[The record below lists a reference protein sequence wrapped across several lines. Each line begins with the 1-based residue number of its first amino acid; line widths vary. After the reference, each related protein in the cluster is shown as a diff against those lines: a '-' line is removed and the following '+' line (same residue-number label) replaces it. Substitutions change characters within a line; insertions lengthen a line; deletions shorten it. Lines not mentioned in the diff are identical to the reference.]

1 MSLGAPRPEKDKSG
15 IPCLASDVAVNSAWF
30 EDNVSDNLVFTTF
43 VVSVAMEGL
52 CEKYGDKVRTY
63 F

>member
-15 IPCLASDVAVNSAWF
+15 SPCLVSDVAVNSMWM
-30 EDNVSDNLVFTTF
+30 EDNVAESIVFTTF